1 MFITSD
7 IFNKYKKEDGFS
19 SWRSYINGNY
29 IVNIDLDTGTKERI
43 QPDDNVDF
51 VPEFPE
57 SIDCTITNKC
67 TLGCQYCYAGCTPD
81 GKEAD
86 VRNAKFFDT
95 LKPYTEIALQVNEL
109 DHPDL
114 LWLLDKLRKQNVI
127 VNITVNEAH
136 FMEKRETI
144 KNLVEHDLVKG
155 IGVSYWYISH
165 DFIEEVKKYPNA
177 VLHVINGLISNKLL
191 EPLYNQ
197 DLKIL
202 ILGYKEI
209 GRGVDY
215 KEKKSEFLNENQRWL
230 YNNIPL
236 LLSRFKLLSF
246 DNLALEQLNIKRF
259 LSKAAWDDFYM
270 GDDGDYTFFIDLV
283 TNRFG
288 QSSLALANEMYPL
301 TDNVTEMFDIIR
313 CLKINKKV

>member
-7 IFNKYKKEDGFS
+7 IFNKYKKEDGIS
-19 SWRSYINGNY
+19 SWRSY

-43 QPDDNVDF
+43 QPDDNADF
-51 VPEFPE
+51 IPEFPE

-81 GKEAD
+81 GEEAD

-114 LWLLDKLRKQNVI
+114 MWLLDKLRKQNVI

-136 FMEKRETI
+136 FMEKREII
-144 KNLVEHDLVKG
+144 KKLVEHDLVKG

-165 DFIEEVKKYPNA
+165 DFVEEVKKYPNA
-177 VLHVINGLISNKLL
+177 VLHVINGLTSNKLL
-191 EPLYNQ
+191 EPLYNKNF
-197 DLKIL
+197 KIL

-209 GRGVDY
+209 GRGIDY
-215 KEKKSEFLNENQRWL
+215 KEERSEFLNENQRWL

-259 LSKAAWDDFYM
+259 LSKKAWDDFYM

-283 TNRFG
+283 NKRFG
-288 QSSLALANEMYPL
+288 QSSLALEKEMYPL
-301 TDNVTEMFDIIR
+301 TDDATEMFDIIR